1 MIIKLLYMEIKQTAG
16 RDALN
21 DFAPKFA
28 ALNDDVLF
36 GEVWSGDAVTVP
48 AGVKHRHG
56 ASKDSWFTHI
66 AIECTGVHTRTEWA
80 EPVTDEEYNKL

>member
-1 MIIKLLYMEIKQTAG
+1 M
-16 RDALN
+16 
-21 DFAPKFA
+21 
-28 ALNDDVLF
+28 
-36 GEVWSGDAVTVP
+36 WSGDAVTVP